1 LSRTLKNW
9 SSRSTKVSIIRELAA
24 AEQNEMQALRHLRNA
39 GEEWLNVK
47 AELGERGINI
57 AEWCKKNM
65 PISRQWLDRHA
76 ELYKHWRSFL
86 DARRWATKVGFIS
99 SRQTGLEF
107 ALELIEAKNRSDSDP
122 RESRLAA
129 NPVAEP
135 SAASSEV
142 SFLTG
147 DALTVL
153 RTLPSCSH
161 SVCVTSPPYFGGV
174 RDYGNSHQIGREGD
188 PEGYIAKLTGVFDE
202 VRRTLTDTGV
212 LWLLVGDTTIR
223 KNWLLIPARLALS
236 LCKQG
241 WILRAEVIWDK
252 GAGRPESARDRP
264 TRSHEIIYLFS
275 KSRSYWYDGKA
286 IKEPLVSPPHAP
298 RNRPRDGAIRRETE
312 ADVLRTWGDADG
324 RNARSVWRIPVS
336 PYPGAHP
343 ATFPAEL
350 VRRCLEASCP
360 PGGRV
365 LDPFGGAG
373 TSGLVAVEL
382 GLQATLIDINPAY
395 TKEARTRIAA
405 KVRKSAGSVSATG
418 RRRRGVNAAASSH
431 SPKARLSLR

>member
-1 LSRTLKNW
+1 
-9 SSRSTKVSIIRELAA
+9 
-24 AEQNEMQALRHLRNA
+24 MQMLRHLRNA
-39 GEEWLNVK
+39 GEEWLTVK
-47 AELGERGINI
+47 VELGERGINI
-57 AEWCKKNM
+57 AQWCKKNM

-76 ELYKHWRSFL
+76 ELYKNWRSFL
-86 DARRWATKVGFIS
+86 DARRWATEVSYVS
-99 SRQTGLEF
+99 SRQSGLEY
-107 ALELIEAKNRSDSDP
+107 ALELIEAKNRSEKDS
-122 RESRLAA
+122 RESRRAVGTVPELD
-129 NPVAEP
+129 
-135 SAASSEV
+135 SENSQV
-142 SFLTG
+142 EFRTG

-153 RTLPSCSH
+153 KTLPPCSH

-174 RDYGNSHQIGREGD
+174 RDYGTLDQIGRESD
-188 PEGYIAKLTGVFDE
+188 PEGYIEKLTEVFDE

-236 LCKQG
+236 LCEQG

-264 TRSHEIIYLFS
+264 TKSHETIFFFS
-275 KSRSYWYDGKA
+275 KSRTYWYDGRA

-312 ADVLRTWGDADG
+312 ADVLRVWGDADG

-343 ATFPAEL
+343 ATFSAEL

-373 TSGLVAVEL
+373 TSALVAVEL

-395 TKEARTRIAA
+395 TKEARTRIAT
-405 KVRKSAGSVSATG
+405 KPRKSTGHAATG
-418 RRRRGVNAAASSH
+418 GRRLGAAAN
-431 SPKARLSLR
+431 LS